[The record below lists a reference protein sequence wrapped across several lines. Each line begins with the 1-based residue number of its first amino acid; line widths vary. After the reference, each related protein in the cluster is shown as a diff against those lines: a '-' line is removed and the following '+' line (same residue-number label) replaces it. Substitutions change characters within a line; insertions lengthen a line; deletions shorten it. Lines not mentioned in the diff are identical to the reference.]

1 MIWKYIVAKH
11 IQRAHKR
18 YEKDRPKL
26 KEVNAFINNISFKY
40 PFLRYSSDNEIAKY
54 IRVKVSPFDGLSR
67 RPMGAV
73 PITRNYI
80 LLNAE
85 WITKI
90 FYYSIQGTSS
100 VSSKEYLEMIQGEE
114 ELQFTL
120 GHEMGHIMF
129 DHGNNNLLLPRKRK
143 RLINW
148 TNEVFADYFSLYHVF
163 KNDKDKVERILKRKS
178 KTRRKDK
185 NSNYHPSYE
194 LRVKYIGLFDFG
206 EELIEEIARDCGCN
220 EAFMIEKVKA
230 WYGVST
236 KAVF

>member
-1 MIWKYIVAKH
+1 MCRSAINIRIIRK
-11 IQRAHKR
+11 
-18 YEKDRPKL
+18 EKKL
-26 KEVNAFINNISFKY
+26 
-40 PFLRYSSDNEIAKY
+40 R
-54 IRVKVSPFDGLSR
+54 IRIDL
-67 RPMGAV
+67 
-73 PITRNYI
+73 
-80 LLNAE
+80 
-85 WITKI
+85 KI
-90 FYYSIQGTSS
+90 FIFLALFYFTNQIRI
-100 VSSKEYLEMIQGEE
+100 YLIIMFFCF
-114 ELQFTL
+114 L
-120 GHEMGHIMF
+120 HEIGHIIF

-185 NSNYHPSYE
+185 SSNYHPSYE

-220 EAFMIEKVKA
+220 ETFMIEKVKA